1 MTRFPYI
8 FLLVVLGLQL
18 PGCATIGGETLK
30 IDARNVPGVQHV
42 PDELTAMM
50 RELGYDWIHV
60 QDPNSHRGVKTVQR
74 DGEYHMR
81 FEYVETRQAR
91 IDARIRIQ
99 DGVTW
104 LRFYEPG
111 SQTLSP
117 SSATLFEKLK
127 ARTVQEFGAVNV
139 SE

>member
-1 MTRFPYI
+1 MRFAYF
-8 FLLVVLGLQL
+8 FLSVLFVLQFT
-18 PGCATIGGETLK
+18 GCASTGGETLK
-30 IDARNVPGVQHV
+30 IDARDVPGVQHV
-42 PDELTAMM
+42 PDELTVML

-104 LRFYEPG
+104 LRFYEPD

-117 SSATLFEKLK
+117 SSTTLFEKLK

-139 SE
+139 SD

>member
-1 MTRFPYI
+1 MRFAYF
-8 FLLVVLGLQL
+8 FLSVLFVLQFT
-18 PGCATIGGETLK
+18 GCGSTGRETLK
-30 IDARNVPGVQHV
+30 IDARDVPGVQHM
-42 PDELTAMM
+42 PDELTVML
-50 RELGYDWIHV
+50 RELGYDWILV
-60 QDPNSHRGVKTVQR
+60 QDPNSNRGVKTVQR

-104 LRFYEPG
+104 LRFYEPD

-117 SSATLFEKLK
+117 SSTTLFEKLK

-139 SE
+139 SD